1 MMSLRLN
8 DLGTTNRKPPGAN
21 RGATVTEPSGSLGL
35 EKGTRTSFSHSPD
48 RRVNGAV
55 PVNRPIDERGREV
68 RSMLLAIAHACA
80 VRGIHLPKND
90 VLAAKLGCCPGQV
103 ARHMGRLMDE
113 GALELQTVGRRRY
126 VVSEGMVA

>member
-1 MMSLRLN
+1 
-8 DLGTTNRKPPGAN
+8 
-21 RGATVTEPSGSLGL
+21 
-35 EKGTRTSFSHSPD
+35 
-48 RRVNGAV
+48 
-55 PVNRPIDERGREV
+55 VNRPIDLRGREV
-68 RSMLLAIAHACA
+68 RSLLLAIAHACA

-90 VLAAKLGCCPGQV
+90 VLAAKLGCCAGQV